1 MIFRA
6 YVHITNRDK
15 YIGFNSVKWVFVFFN
30 LAHLYFKFHRL
41 RNLENSKNK
50 NFLTQFLVEIIFL

>member
-15 YIGFNSVKWVFVFFN
+15 YIGFNSVKRVFVFFN

-41 RNLENSKNK
+41 EIWKIRKIKIFLL
-50 NFLTQFLVEIIFL
+50 NFL

>member
-15 YIGFNSVKWVFVFFN
+15 YIGFNSVKRVFVFFN
-30 LAHLYFKFHRL
+30 LTHLYFKFHRL